1 MVSRKER
8 VGSGERRARSEEW
21 GVSRGKQESESKNG
35 AAGYLKWEAESGKQD
50 MEVGGRK
57 QVGNWK

>member
-35 AAGYLKWEAESGKQD
+35 SVGCSKSEAESRKQD